1 MNKLNLKDHLTNE
14 EAIEFWERYFTDTE
28 SN

>member
-1 MNKLNLKDHLTNE
+1 MNKINLRDHLTNE
-14 EAIEFWERYFTDTE
+14 EAIEFWERYLSEIE